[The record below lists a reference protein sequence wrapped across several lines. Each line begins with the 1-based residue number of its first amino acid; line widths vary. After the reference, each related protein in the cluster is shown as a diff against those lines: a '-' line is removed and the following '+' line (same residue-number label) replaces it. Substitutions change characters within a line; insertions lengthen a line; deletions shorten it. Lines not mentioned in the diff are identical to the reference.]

1 MVKKPQ
7 KTVQRTAIVNYLKNN
22 KSHHPTIA
30 DIHRAVSEKLSTIS
44 MATVYNTM
52 NLLVKEG
59 IVRELPAVLGDGVRF
74 DYNLVPHH
82 HLICNVCNKFV
93 DVDLYDIH
101 HSMILSEDQ
110 KKGFDIKK
118 ISIKIYGVC
127 PDCQNKEPVAD
138 DFR

>member
-7 KTVQRTAIVNYLKNN
+7 KTAQRTAILSYMKDN
-22 KSHHPTIA
+22 KGYHPTIA
-30 DIHRAVSEKLSTIS
+30 DIYSAVSEKLSTIS

-59 IVRELPAVLGDGVRF
+59 IVRELPAILGDGVRF

-101 HSMILSEDQ
+101 HSMVLSEEQ
-110 KKGFDIKK
+110 RKGFDIKK

-127 PDCQNKEPVAD
+127 PDCQNREQMTPEV
-138 DFR
+138 